1 MSEETSAA
9 QAGSEE
15 RSSRPAARRRR
26 RVPGGRQHR
35 HEVKVTPEE
44 EAVLLRMALA
54 QRVSVP
60 RLLVESALAGGGE
73 TASMR
78 RDVIEEL
85 FAVHR
90 LLATIANNVNQI
102 AKATNA
108 TLETQPETFAAMGA
122 VSRTAERIDTV
133 VDSLAV

>member
-1 MSEETSAA
+1 MAEPDSGHSPEDTAVVRAKQS
-9 QAGSEE
+9 
-15 RSSRPAARRRR
+15 RRRR

-44 EAVLLRMALA
+44 EALLLQLALA
-54 QRVSVP
+54 QRVSIP
-60 RLLVESALAGGGE
+60 MLLVESALAGGSE
-73 TASMR
+73 TSATR
-78 RDVIEEL
+78 RNVIEEL

-108 TLETQPETFAAMGA
+108 TLETQPETFATMAA
-122 VSRTAERIDTV
+122 VRRTAERIDDA
-133 VDSLAV
+133 VDALGL